1 MTNPKTLRFYWLN
14 LQQDLFG
21 TWCVHKIYG
30 GLTNHRGREVWISFK
45 NQADASKA
53 LADVEYLKRQRGYVY
68 SDITDV
74 EHFALKPQTIKEVL
88 EVLINGT
95 GVQPITINNYSLRK
109 STQLF

>member
-1 MTNPKTLRFYWLN
+1 MIYMTNPKTLRFYWLN

-30 GLTNHRGREVWISFK
+30 GLTNHRGREVGIPSK

-88 EVLINGT
+88 ERK
-95 GVQPITINNYSLRK
+95 QPKTTRSDMF
-109 STQLF
+109 T

>member
-30 GLTNHRGREVWISFK
+30 GLTNHRGREVWIPFK

-88 EVLINGT
+88 INGT